1 MTRVLSAFCLTII
14 ALLVFA
20 ANVQAQ
26 TPQVQ
31 WTQVNVQ
38 SAMQAQGYT
47 YKLYMTPQGQGVL
60 PAVVITNVTC
70 SYNQPNATCQAA
82 LPGTANQAL
91 ISGTKS
97 ELTATDPVD
106 NVESAKSA
114 PFFLSA
120 AAPSSLRI
128 TR

>member
-1 MTRVLSAFCLTII
+1 MKLLMFSILFI
-14 ALLVFA
+14 ALA
-20 ANVQAQ
+20 SIAEAQ
-26 TPQVQ
+26 TPQIQ
-31 WTQVNVQ
+31 WGQSNVQ
-38 SAMQAQGYT
+38 SATQAQGYV
-47 YKLYMTPQGQGVL
+47 YKLYLTPQGQGVL
-60 PAVVITNVTC
+60 PAIVIGNVTC

-114 PFFLSA
+114 PFFMSA
-120 AAPSSLRI
+120 GAPTSLRI